1 LRKEGISTLAI
12 HAGEGICPTTGSVAP
27 PIYQATT
34 FAFRNAEQGAA
45 IFSEEMEGYVYTRW
59 GNPTLASLERK
70 LAALE
75 GGEEALVT
83 ASGMAAVTT
92 ALLTVLDSGDHV
104 LCSKGVYTG
113 TYKFLSYSLRRFDV
127 KVDFVDGTNP
137 TLFEKVIHP
146 NTRLIYIETPA
157 NPTLDV
163 IDIAVISDIA
173 RRHGL
178 PLFIDNTFATPCGQR
193 PLELGADVVIHSM
206 TKYLCGHGDAIGGA
220 IIGRREFIEEA
231 RKVTLRIYGGV
242 LSPFNA
248 WLIMRGIH
256 TLPLRM
262 RAHSQNAMEIAK
274 FLEEHPRVKMV
285 RYPGLPS
292 HPQHEIALKQMKL
305 FGGMISFELMGGE
318 EAGRKLMNSLRLCTL
333 AVSLGDTRTLI
344 SHPASMTHAAVPR
357 EERLRFGI
365 TDGLIRLSV
374 GLEDVGD
381 IIEDLDRG
389 LSYLG
394 ESHSP

>member
-1 LRKEGISTLAI
+1 MRKEGISTLAI

-83 ASGMAAVTT
+83 ASGMAAVTI

-127 KVDFVDGTNP
+127 EVDFVDGTNP
-137 TLFEKVIHP
+137 TLFEKAIHP

-220 IIGRREFIEEA
+220 IIGRRKFIEEA

-274 FLEEHPRVKMV
+274 FLEEHPAVKMV

>member
-1 LRKEGISTLAI
+1 MKGKGISTLAI
-12 HAGEGICPTTGSVAP
+12 HAGEGICPATGSVAP

-34 FAFRNAEQGAA
+34 FAFRNAEEGAA

-59 GNPTLASLERK
+59 GNPTLTSLERK

-75 GGEEALVT
+75 GGEDALVT

-92 ALLTVLDSGDHV
+92 ALLTMLDSGDHV

-127 KVDFVDGTNP
+127 EVDFVDGTNP
-137 TLFEKVIHP
+137 MLFEKAIRP
-146 NTRLIYIETPA
+146 NTKLIYIETPA

-163 IDIAVISDIA
+163 IDIAAISDIA

-178 PLFIDNTFATPCGQR
+178 SLFIDNTFATPCGQK

-206 TKYLCGHGDAIGGA
+206 TKYLCGHGDTLGGA
-220 IIGRREFIEEA
+220 IIGRKEFIESA

-262 RAHSQNAMEIAK
+262 KAHSQNALEIAR
-274 FLEEHPRVKMV
+274 FLEKHPAIKMV

-292 HPQHEIALKQMKL
+292 HPQHEVALKQMKL
-305 FGGMISFELMGGE
+305 FGGMISFELKGGE
-318 EAGRKLMNSLRLCTL
+318 EAGRKLMNSLKLCTL

-365 TDGLIRLSV
+365 TDGLVRLSV

-381 IIEDLDRG
+381 IIEDLKEG
-389 LSYLG
+389 LSD
-394 ESHSP
+394 

>member
-1 LRKEGISTLAI
+1 
-12 HAGEGICPTTGSVAP
+12 VAP

>member
-1 LRKEGISTLAI
+1 MRREGISTLAI
-12 HAGEGICPTTGSVAP
+12 HAGEGICPATGSVAP

-34 FAFRNAEQGAA
+34 FAFQSAEQGAA

-59 GNPTLASLERK
+59 GNPTLTSLEGK

-75 GGEEALVT
+75 GGEDALVT

-92 ALLTVLDSGDHV
+92 ALLTVLNSGDHV

-113 TYKFLSYSLRRFDV
+113 TYKFLSYSLKRLGV
-127 KVDFVDGTNP
+127 EADFVDGTDP
-137 TLFEKVIHP
+137 ELVERAVRP

-163 IDIAVISDIA
+163 IDIAAISDVA
-173 RRHGL
+173 KRHGL
-178 PLFIDNTFATPCGQR
+178 PLFMDNTFATPCGQK

-206 TKYLCGHGDAIGGA
+206 TKYLCGHGDAVGGA
-220 IIGRREFIEEA
+220 IVGGREFIEEA

-262 RAHSQNAMEIAK
+262 RAHSQNAMQVAE
-274 FLEEHPRVKMV
+274 FLENHPAVKMV

-292 HPQHEIALKQMKL
+292 HPQHEVALRQMRL
-305 FGGMISFELMGGE
+305 FGGMISFELKGGE
-318 EAGRKLMNSLRLCTL
+318 EAGRKLMNSLKLCTL

-365 TDGLIRLSV
+365 TDGLVRLSV
-374 GLEDVGD
+374 GLEDAED
-381 IIEDLDRG
+381 IIEDLKEG
-389 LSYLG
+389 LSHLK
-394 ESHSP
+394 

>member
-1 LRKEGISTLAI
+1 MRKEGISTLAI

-285 RYPGLPS
+285 RYPGL
-292 HPQHEIALKQMKL
+292 
-305 FGGMISFELMGGE
+305 
-318 EAGRKLMNSLRLCTL
+318 
-333 AVSLGDTRTLI
+333 
-344 SHPASMTHAAVPR
+344 
-357 EERLRFGI
+357 
-365 TDGLIRLSV
+365 
-374 GLEDVGD
+374 
-381 IIEDLDRG
+381 
-389 LSYLG
+389 
-394 ESHSP
+394 

>member
-1 LRKEGISTLAI
+1 MRKEGISTLAI